1 MVRLVERKK
10 IITMSYN
17 SASTNNQYQ
26 STFMP
31 IFNDAEA
38 RIKRLVVFAF
48 WVKMPKVM
56 LLFQIGEIIK
66 QVKKDIPANLYNREA
81 YINGLVKSSNDLI
94 KQYNVA
100 LTNFE
105 RTKKRLIYGDKSL
118 QSIKS
123 PQNLAEL
130 MQKQTEKEK
139 LFMWSQAKGHPNV
152 TEYEKEIKKFIDSV
166 SDRPFVTQEPGKK
179 PISLWQKAEL
189 DVRYNKQMDML
200 NELLDKNVEL
210 AWISSHPDCSK
221 RCEKWQG
228 KLVSLTKHAT
238 MSGFRVGKVDG
249 HWVYSLP
256 DIMAQVDKYGY
267 HNNIICGFN
276 CRHKLHEYI
285 KGSVAPREYS
295 KDEVKKQRAI
305 EQSIRM
311 KERNIRLLKMK
322 ANDYKIVNDKKSV
335 KILNQ
340 RIKLSVAD
348 YKRFCE
354 RNGYA
359 WEKYRI
365 DVNDNNIY
373 LRAK

>member
-1 MVRLVERKK
+1 
-10 IITMSYN
+10 
-17 SASTNNQYQ
+17 
-26 STFMP
+26 MP
-31 IFNDAEA
+31 IFTDAEA

-48 WVKMPKVM
+48 WVKMPKTM

-66 QVKKDIPANLYNREA
+66 QVKKDIPANLYNRA
-81 YINGLVKSSNDLI
+81 SYINGLVKSSNDLI

-105 RTKKRLIYGDKSL
+105 RTKKQLIYGDKSL

-139 LFMWSQAKGHPNV
+139 LLMWSQAKGHPNV
-152 TEYEKEIKKFIDSV
+152 TEYEKEIKKFINSV

-276 CRHKLHEYI
+276 CRHKLHEYT

-295 KDEVKKQRAI
+295 KDEVKKQREI

-311 KERNIRLLKMK
+311 RERNIRLLKMK
-322 ANDYKIVNDKKSV
+322 ANDYKIVNDTKSV
-335 KILNQ
+335 RILNQ
-340 RIKLSVAD
+340 KIKLQVAD